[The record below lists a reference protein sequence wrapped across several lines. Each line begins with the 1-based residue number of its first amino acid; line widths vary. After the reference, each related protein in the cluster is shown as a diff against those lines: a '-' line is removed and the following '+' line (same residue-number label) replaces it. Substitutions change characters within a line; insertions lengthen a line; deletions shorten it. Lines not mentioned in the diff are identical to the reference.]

1 MRSLADRL
9 SHEPAEYNL
18 CVEGRSTITAL
29 QVQKTR
35 DADVKN
41 MSGPLKEHLEY
52 TATFFT
58 KGYHQ
63 QLDDISVTLFSS
75 KDVGS
80 TYRVGNM
87 IYPNRLCHG
96 F

>member
-1 MRSLADRL
+1 MWAVIFRPRMSSLADRL
-9 SHEPAEYNL
+9 SHEPSEYNL
-18 CVEGRSTITAL
+18 CVGGRGTIIAI

-52 TATFFT
+52 TATFFA

-63 QLDDISVTLFSS
+63 QLEDISVNLLFF
-75 KDVGS
+75 KG
-80 TYRVGNM
+80 
-87 IYPNRLCHG
+87 C
-96 F
+96 